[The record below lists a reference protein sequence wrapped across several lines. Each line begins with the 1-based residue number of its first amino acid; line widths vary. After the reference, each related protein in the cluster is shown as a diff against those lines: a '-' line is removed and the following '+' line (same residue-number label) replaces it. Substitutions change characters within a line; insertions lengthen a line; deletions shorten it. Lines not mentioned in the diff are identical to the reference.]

1 MIKVFSNLNNI
12 STNKLVEQIDMDG
25 IFIVKSYLDELTI
38 SEIRKEVLSCH
49 NIYGSDYNFGSTYS
63 IKSPFNFKQCEKQ
76 VSLFKENWMK
86 ELFIAY
92 NNKISKSFCDSIY
105 STHDY
110 KYNEN
115 LARNGYLHFDRNSSL
130 KFFIYLD
137 DVDKQNGAFFIQPNS
152 HKLGKE
158 LREKAWGKFIPT
170 PNDNLLKKVIL
181 KLFGKNFSVVKN
193 RIELDYP
200 ELYDSS
206 KLIPVEGKAG
216 TLIVF
221 DSDIFHLGGL
231 IEKKGLER
239 LVLRMHS
246 YMSK

>member
-1 MIKVFSNLNNI
+1 MDITEPKSLEI
-12 STNKLVEQIDMDG
+12 SKLKSILDQKG
-25 IFIVKSYLDELTI
+25 IFKIDSYLTLL
-38 SEIRKEVLSCH
+38 EIDSLKSEVLKYH
-49 NIYGSDYNFGSTYS
+49 KTNGNTYPFGSTYAINVPKHLPS
-63 IKSPFNFKQCEKQ
+63 DSLQKSVFSKP
-76 VSLFKENWMK
+76 WMK
-86 ELFIAY
+86 ELFLAY
-92 NNKISKSFCDSIY
+92 NNNISKGFFSSIY

-110 KYNEN
+110 KFDGSIG
-115 LARNGYLHFDRNSSL
+115 RNGYLHFDRNVSL
-130 KFFIYLD
+130 KYFLYLN
-137 DVDKQNGAFFIQPNS
+137 DVTKENGAFFIQPNS

-170 PNDNLLKKVIL
+170 PNDNLLKKVVL
-181 KLFGKNFSVVKN
+181 KLFGKPFSVVKN
-193 RIELDYP
+193 RLELDYS